1 MLIGKIKIKDF
12 VKNWDNPQTME
23 GTMKCIDKHD
33 RNENKQTGKLS
44 NRYETIRG
52 IFYLTAE
59 GYSCNHA
66 EWDFCIFE
74 NYQDFSQ
81 FPKHPHGLVDIGQ
94 KGPRLEV

>member
-1 MLIGKIKIKDF
+1 MT

-23 GTMKCIDKHD
+23 ETIKCIDKHD

-44 NRYETIRG
+44 NRYETIRS

-66 EWDFCIFE
+66 EWVASKPSPQNPGE
-74 NYQDFSQ
+74 WRKGRGA
-81 FPKHPHGLVDIGQ
+81 PKLRYMCD
-94 KGPRLEV
+94 